1 MKKSNNQFNNPI
13 TQGELDFLKEN
24 HSNHSFKELV
34 EKLNEKF
41 GNGRNQKYIEKICIE
56 KLGLRKK
63 PKGKS
68 FELLSQ
74 EELNFIK
81 ENCSKLCTNDLT
93 RALNNK
99 FHNDRSIS
107 SIINNCRK
115 YGWKIKQEN
124 DYFYTLEED
133 EWLLANSLLMDRVE
147 LTEKF
152 NAKFNKNKKCD
163 SIKTRCNRILKV
175 GANVEKGRRRASD
188 SWSMPIG
195 YEKIDRDGF
204 TRVKIS
210 NEYRGNT
217 KNWKLKHHLIWEQ
230 KFGEIPK
237 GHIIIFADGDKSN
250 FNIDNLICMESKLG
264 IMMNKYGFYGYGREV
279 TLASIEVLKTQLE
292 LKKM

>member
-24 HSNHSFKELV
+24 HSNHSFKELTQ
-34 EKLNEKF
+34 KLNEKF

-68 FELLSQ
+68 FKPLTQ

-107 SIINNCRK
+107 SIVNNCRK

-124 DYFYTLEED
+124 DYFYNLEED
-133 EWLLANSLLMDRVE
+133 VWLLANSLLMDRVE
-147 LTEKF
+147 LTQKF
-152 NAKFNKNKKCD
+152 NEKFNKNKSCD
-163 SIKTRCNRILKV
+163 CIKTRCNRILKV
-175 GANVEKGRRRASD
+175 GANVEKGRKRASGNRAY
-188 SWSMPIG
+188 PIG
-195 YEKIDRDGF
+195 TEIIDRDGAI
-204 TRVKIS
+204 RLKVS
-210 NEYRGNT
+210 DEYQGS
-217 KNWKLKHHLIWEQ
+217 KNWRYKHHWVWEQ
-230 KFGEIPK
+230 QNGKIPK
-237 GHIIIFADGDKSN
+237 GHIIIFADGNPQNCDIN
-250 FNIDNLICMESKLG
+250 NLILIESRLQV
-264 IMMNKYGFYGYGREV
+264 MLNKYGFYGYGREV